1 MTGAAKAPADA
12 DPAPHECLTM
22 TAAFKAFRIRSE
34 GEGVVAGFERLQLED
49 LSPGNV
55 VVRVLFS
62 TINYKDAL
70 AVTGTGKVLR
80 RFPLVG
86 GIDLAGVVESSAD
99 PRFSAGDR
107 VLVTGNGLS
116 ETHDGGYAEY
126 ARVPGEWVFPIP
138 PGLDELE
145 AMALGT
151 AGFTAAL
158 AIHRMEENGQK
169 PIAGPIAV
177 TGATGGVGSIAID
190 MLAARGYEVVA
201 VSGKSGAAE
210 YLKALG
216 ATRILSRKQIKSS
229 GRPLEAVQFA
239 GAIDNVGGD
248 MLAWLTRTVGFWG
261 NIASIGL
268 AGGAQLETT
277 VMPFILRGVN
287 LLGINSTS
295 VPRALRTTIWERIA
309 TDLMPRHLDRLVTR
323 TLDFAD
329 LPGAFKGY
337 LDGAITGRTVVR
349 IASEREDAARGA
361 AGSGNTGPDATAPDA
376 ARNDAAPDAAGP
388 EATGGHAGEPDATGE

>member
-1 MTGAAKAPADA
+1 MT
-12 DPAPHECLTM
+12 T
-22 TAAFKAFRIRSE
+22 FKAFRIRSQDD
-34 GEGVVAGFERLQLED
+34 GVVADFEPLQLED

-55 VVRVLFS
+55 VVRVMYS
-62 TINYKDAL
+62 GINYKDAL
-70 AVTGTGKVLR
+70 AATGAGKILR
-80 RFPLVG
+80 KSPLVG
-86 GIDLAGVVESSAD
+86 GIDFAGVVESSGD

-126 ARVPGEWVFPIP
+126 ARVPADWVFAIP
-138 PGLDELE
+138 PGLDELK

-158 AIHRMEENGQK
+158 AIHRMEENDQK

-190 MLAARGYEVVA
+190 MLASRGYEVVA
-201 VSGKSGAAE
+201 VTGKPASAAF
-210 YLKALG
+210 LKSLG
-216 ATRILSRKQIKSS
+216 ATRVLLRKQIKSG

-239 GAIDNVGGD
+239 GAIDNLGGE
-248 MLAWLTRTVGFWG
+248 MLSWLTRTVGHWG

-287 LLGINSTS
+287 LLGINSSATPRS
-295 VPRALRTTIWERIA
+295 VRTTVWERIA
-309 TDLMPRHLDRLVTR
+309 TDLMPKHLDLLTTR

-329 LPGAFKGY
+329 LPGAFRAY
-337 LDGAITGRTVVR
+337 IDGTVTGRTVVR
-349 IASEREDAARGA
+349 IGA
-361 AGSGNTGPDATAPDA
+361 
-376 ARNDAAPDAAGP
+376 AAPDPAP
-388 EATGGHAGEPDATGE
+388 KATGE